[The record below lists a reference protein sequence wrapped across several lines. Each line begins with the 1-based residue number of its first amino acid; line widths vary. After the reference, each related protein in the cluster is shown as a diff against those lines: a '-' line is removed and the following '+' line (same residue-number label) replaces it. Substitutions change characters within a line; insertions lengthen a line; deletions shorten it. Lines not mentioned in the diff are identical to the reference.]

1 MKVKNLLLILILLLS
16 PFSDLLAGQWVKK
29 ENLGGVARH
38 RATGVSIGQKG
49 YIGLGHV
56 NGTGVNFAFSD
67 WWEFEPATNS
77 WTQKADYLLGET
89 YGTSAFSVHKGI
101 CRVWCLYRKF
111 LVRIRSWNK
120 SVVFNCNSSCLWVRA
135 FCD

>member
-1 MKVKNLLLILILLLS
+1 MKAKNILLILILLLS

-56 NGTGVNFAFSD
+56 NGTGVNLHF
-67 WWEFEPATNS
+67 PIGGNLIPQLT
-77 WTQKADYLLGET
+77 LGLKKQT
-89 YGTSAFSVHKGI
+89 TF
-101 CRVWCLYRKF
+101 
-111 LVRIRSWNK
+111 
-120 SVVFNCNSSCLWVRA
+120 
-135 FCD
+135 